1 MHYLSTVILLLH
13 GVKLHAEQMVITV
26 SKSEELRMNAAGLNS
41 DGIDDVEMKR
51 TARHLRHDSKCY
63 GYNAVSFHL

>member
-1 MHYLSTVILLLH
+1 M
-13 GVKLHAEQMVITV
+13 ITV

-41 DGIDDVEMKR
+41 DGIDDVVEMKR